1 MEWGSQANQT
11 RAARVS
17 HIYSLINTIIG
28 RIIFAG
34 RNLIFKASQSYFE
47 WEIVYVLEP
56 LSTLWM
62 VVFGVTLILLSS
74 SFSVLLVCFLEALV
88 RMHVRV
94 AWTLYSILTTESR
107 IYVGGQGK
115 TRTLREKVLFL
126 KNKAAPLQGY
136 INTANSCSTIEAEH
150 SAITTLAGHQSGSLR
165 VPSSLWHAVSPC
177 WRGCALS
184 KQPCLQASSQARCAA
199 AVWAGN

>member
-1 MEWGSQANQT
+1 MN
-11 RAARVS
+11 
-17 HIYSLINTIIG
+17 G
-28 RIIFAG
+28 RFWCHTDSVELIIFSV
-34 RNLIFKASQSYFE
+34 IS
-47 WEIVYVLEP
+47 
-56 LSTLWM
+56 
-62 VVFGVTLILLSS
+62 LLSGS
-74 SFSVLLVCFLEALV
+74 SCAYACKSGLNSLLYFN
-88 RMHVRV
+88 HRV
-94 AWTLYSILTTESR
+94 KNIRRRT
-107 IYVGGQGK
+107 GK

-199 AVWAGN
+199 AV